1 MTKDTKVGLVIGLA
15 FIVGVVALLKW
26 VSNPSRDERQANHYR
41 DSEDYRSDSGLDKPL
56 FPLKAADRI
65 YPDKDDSPPKAEDL
79 LGSKE
84 VQEVF
89 TFEKKEEPIPVPVVK
104 RAPEPKYHEVK
115 VGETLWDIAVA
126 EYGPS
131 KGHKWKVIF
140 EANKHKF
147 PDAYRISVGTK
158 LLIPQLT
165 SPPPGPDVVSV
176 LDLNRSQIY
185 VVRVGDTLS
194 EISLRKLGTSRRWRE
209 IQRLNGLDSD
219 TGLRVGMKL
228 KLPAVTP

>member
-15 FIVGVVALLKW
+15 FIVGVVALLRW
-26 VSNPSRDERQANHYR
+26 VSNPSRDERQASHYR
-41 DSEDYRSDSGLDKPL
+41 DSEEYAADHKIDQPL
-56 FPLKAADRI
+56 FPLSSTDRI
-65 YPDKDDSPPKAEDL
+65 LPDEEDSTPKVEDL
-79 LGSKE
+79 LDSKE
-84 VQEVF
+84 VEEVF
-89 TFEKKEEPIPVPVVK
+89 SLDKTEDPIVAPVVK
-104 RAPEPKYHEVK
+104 KAPEPKYHEVK

-126 EYGPS
+126 EYGPG
-131 KGHKWKVIF
+131 KGHKWKVIL

-176 LDLNRSQIY
+176 LELNRSQAY
-185 VVRVGDTLS
+185 VVRSGDTLS

-209 IQRLNGLDSD
+209 VQRLNGLDSG

-228 KLPAVTP
+228 KLPAVAP